1 MGVKGLSKFLKT
13 RCPSYVG
20 RPLEPGNGFLA
31 VDVPLF
37 LHRYIFSVGPIGLIR
52 SFDVLRQSMLSMG
65 YRPIWVFDGGKLP
78 LKDGERARRSL
89 ARAAIAETH
98 VLVGP
103 TRDDL
108 QRVLSFCR
116 QDDVKIAHYEA
127 EALCAYLVHTG
138 YAYAAVTHDTDV
150 FAYACPR
157 SLLDVS
163 TSVTQGKLIVFDD
176 LLQDLKMSKDT
187 FQKACVLCG
196 NDFCL
201 NERNVGPVRAF
212 AMADEKQVNETVLQ
226 IFQSCCYQDKCKE
239 PVLDEGPESLSG
251 PSETDSPN
259 SLCKLGNPS
268 EFPTSGLPDSTVSNE
283 PFQTGP
289 TSS

>member
-1 MGVKGLSKFLKT
+1 MGVKGLSKFLKS
-13 RCPSYVG
+13 RCPSYAG
-20 RPLEPGNGFLA
+20 HPLGPGTGFLA

-52 SFDVLRQSMLSMG
+52 SFDVLRQSILVLG
-65 YRPIWVFDGGKLP
+65 YRPIWVFDGGKLA
-78 LKDGERARRSL
+78 LKDAERMRRSV
-89 ARAAIAETH
+89 ARTSVAKTH

-103 TRDDL
+103 TKDDL
-108 QRVLSFCR
+108 ERVLSFCR

-127 EALCAYLVHTG
+127 EALCAYLVFTG
-138 YAYAAVTHDTDV
+138 HAYAAVTHDTDV

-163 TSVTQGKLIVFDD
+163 TNVSQGKLVVFDELLSD
-176 LLQDLKMSKDT
+176 LQISKDL

-212 AMADEKQVNETVLQ
+212 ATSDRDVNPTVLQ
-226 IFQSCCYQDKCKE
+226 IFQSFCYQDKCHAVDDSQITSIPCE
-239 PVLDEGPESLSG
+239 M
-251 PSETDSPN
+251 DSPN
-259 SLCKLGNPS
+259 SLCKPGSPNESQPNGS
-268 EFPTSGLPDSTVSNE
+268 PDNTVSNE
-283 PFQTGP
+283 PLPTGP
-289 TSS
+289 MSS